1 MLKVYICEDNL
12 EQRNRVEA
20 YINEIIA
27 EENLRMECV
36 CATEDPHVI
45 LDCVKE
51 EDREG
56 IFFLDID
63 LQSDMNGIELADK
76 IRKIQPRCYIIFIT
90 SHSEMSYLTFF
101 YKVEA
106 MDFIIKDNVWDVRN
120 RLYQCLLNCQQ
131 LSRQSVDEEEKNF
144 MVKMGDY
151 VKAVPYE
158 EILFFEVSSN
168 SRKIILHGKNVKME
182 FNGKI
187 KELEKSLDDRFYRCH
202 RSILVN
208 RENIEQIKPDEGMLV
223 LKGDITCPMSVRLGK
238 KLL

>member
-90 SHSEMSYLTFF
+90 SHSEMSYLTFS

-106 MDFIIKDNVWDVRN
+106 MDFIIKDNVRDVRN